1 MLLIHGDAGD
11 FLAAR
16 MVAGTVALAGRAGA
30 HCGYGMRRGT
40 LVFAG
45 PAPETPPTF
54 VETRHDITVFWA
66 LLRRSL
72 AYHGGPFAAL
82 PARTPHRLVG
92 DLAAGGKGEW
102 LLPQMD

>member
-1 MLLIHGDAGD
+1 
-11 FLAAR
+11 
-16 MVAGTVALAGRAGA
+16 
-30 HCGYGMRRGT
+30 MRRGT
-40 LVFAG
+40 LVFVG

-72 AYHGGPFAAL
+72 AYHGGPFVAL
-82 PARTPHRLVG
+82 PVGTPRRLAG

-102 LLPQMD
+102 LLPQRD